1 MGQLQGQAGVG
12 DRMHGARRLL
22 SAAFGKLAQESSE
35 LRKERA
41 CLQAEMTETE
51 NPKLWG
57 DRKFGKGN
65 CLEVKW
71 EERRKN
77 APALKSS

>member
-12 DRMHGARRLL
+12 DRMRGAGRLL

-35 LRKERA
+35 LRKGRA

-51 NPKLWG
+51 SKTLRGSKVWKRKLSRSEMG
-57 DRKFGKGN
+57 
-65 CLEVKW
+65 
-71 EERRKN
+71 
-77 APALKSS
+77 